1 MHRKIL
7 LWGIGFAITAVLLGA
22 FGAHALKS
30 FLTPEKLQSYET
42 GVRYQLIHALALIAL
57 SIYGQKNKTNDFLNK
72 GIGWSAH
79 FFIVGAFLFSGSIYG
94 LALLSVIHPSWAF
107 VLGPVTPIGGLFFML
122 GWAIWAR
129 FVWLNK
135 VDL

>member
-22 FGAHALKS
+22 FGAHALKAI
-30 FLTPEKLQSYET
+30 LTPEKLQSYET

-57 SIYGQKNKTNDFLNK
+57 SIYGQINKTNDFLNK
-72 GIGWSAH
+72 GIGWAAH
-79 FFIVGAFLFSGSIYG
+79 FFIIGAFLFSGSIYG

-122 GWAIWAR
+122 GWASWAR
-129 FVWLNK
+129 VVWLNK
-135 VDL
+135 VDI

>member
-57 SIYGQKNKTNDFLNK
+57 SIYGQINKTNDFLNK

-129 FVWLNK
+129 VVWLNK
-135 VDL
+135 MDM

>member
-22 FGAHALKS
+22 FGAHALQS

-57 SIYGQKNKTNDFLNK
+57 SIYGQINKTNDFLNK

>member
-57 SIYGQKNKTNDFLNK
+57 SIYSQINKTNDFLNK

-79 FFIVGAFLFSGSIYG
+79 FFIVGTFLFSGSIYG

>member
-7 LWGIGFAITAVLLGA
+7 LWGIGFAITAVMLGA

-57 SIYGQKNKTNDFLNK
+57 SIYGQINKTNDFLNK

>member
-57 SIYGQKNKTNDFLNK
+57 SIYGQINKTNDFLNK

-79 FFIVGAFLFSGSIYG
+79 FFIVGTFLFSGSIYG
-94 LALLSVIHPSWAF
+94 LALFSVIHPSWAF

>member
-57 SIYGQKNKTNDFLNK
+57 SIYGQINKTNDFLNK

-107 VLGPVTPIGGLFFML
+107 VLGPVTPIGGFFFML

>member
-22 FGAHALKS
+22 FGAHALKAI
-30 FLTPEKLQSYET
+30 LTPEKLQSYET
-42 GVRYQLIHALALIAL
+42 GVRYQLIHALALIVL
-57 SIYGQKNKTNDFLNK
+57 SIYGQINKTNDFLNK

>member
-57 SIYGQKNKTNDFLNK
+57 SIYGQINKTNDFLNK

>member
-57 SIYGQKNKTNDFLNK
+57 SIYGQINKTNDFLNK

-79 FFIVGAFLFSGSIYG
+79 FFIVGPFLFSGSIYG

>member
-1 MHRKIL
+1 MHRKVL
-7 LWGIGFAITAVLLGA
+7 LWGIAFAIVAVLLGA

-30 FLTPEKLQSYET
+30 VLSPEKLQSYET

-57 SIYGQKNKTNDFLNK
+57 SIYSQQNQTNYLSNK

-79 FFIVGAFLFSGSIYG
+79 FFIVGCFLFSGSIYG

-107 VLGPVTPIGGLFFML
+107 VLGPITPIGGLCFML
-122 GWAIWAR
+122 GWANWAR
-129 FVWLNK
+129 VVWLNK
-135 VDL
+135 VDM

>member
-57 SIYGQKNKTNDFLNK
+57 SIYGQINKTNDFLNK
-72 GIGWSAH
+72 GIGWAAH

-94 LALLSVIHPSWAF
+94 LALLSVIHPSWSF

>member
-22 FGAHALKS
+22 FGAHALKAI
-30 FLTPEKLQSYET
+30 LTPEKLQSFET

-57 SIYGQKNKTNDFLNK
+57 SIYGQINKTNDFLNK
-72 GIGWSAH
+72 GIGWAAH
-79 FFIVGAFLFSGSIYG
+79 FFIIGAFLFSGSIYG

-129 FVWLNK
+129 VVWLNK
-135 VDL
+135 VDI

>member
-7 LWGIGFAITAVLLGA
+7 LWGIGFAITSVLLGA

-42 GVRYQLIHALALIAL
+42 GVRYQLIHALALISL
-57 SIYGQKNKTNDFLNK
+57 SFYGQLNKTNDFLNK
-72 GIGWSAH
+72 GIGWAAH

-94 LALLSVIHPSWAF
+94 LALLSVIHPSWSF
-107 VLGPVTPIGGLFFML
+107 ILGPITPIGGLCFML
-122 GWAIWAR
+122 GWASWTR
-129 FVWLNK
+129 VVWLNN
-135 VDL
+135 VDM

>member
-57 SIYGQKNKTNDFLNK
+57 SIYGQINKTNDFLNK

-79 FFIVGAFLFSGSIYG
+79 FFIVGAFLFSGSTYG

>member
-7 LWGIGFAITAVLLGA
+7 LWGIGFAIIAVLLGA

-30 FLTPEKLQSYET
+30 ILTPEKLQSYET

-57 SIYGQKNKTNDFLNK
+57 SIYSQQNQTNYLSNK

>member
-30 FLTPEKLQSYET
+30 ILTPEKLQSYET
-42 GVRYQLIHALALIAL
+42 GVRYQLIHALALITL
-57 SIYGQKNKTNDFLNK
+57 SIYGQQNKTNDLVNQW
-72 GIGWSAH
+72 IGRAAH
-79 FFIVGAFLFSGSIYG
+79 FYIMGAFLFCGSIYG
-94 LALLSVIHPSWAF
+94 LALFSVIHPSWAF
-107 VLGPVTPIGGLFFML
+107 VLGPITPIGGLCFMV

-129 FVWLNK
+129 VVWLNK
-135 VDL
+135 MDM

>member
-1 MHRKIL
+1 MHRKVL
-7 LWGIGFAITAVLLGA
+7 LWGIAFAIVAVLLGA

-30 FLTPEKLQSYET
+30 VLSPEKLQSYET

-57 SIYGQKNKTNDFLNK
+57 SIYSQQNKTNHLSNK

-79 FFIVGAFLFSGSIYG
+79 FFIVGCFLFSGSIYG

-107 VLGPVTPIGGLFFML
+107 VLGPITPIGGLCFML
-122 GWAIWAR
+122 GWANWAR
-129 FVWLNK
+129 VVWLNK
-135 VDL
+135 VDM

>member
-22 FGAHALKS
+22 FGAHALKAI
-30 FLTPEKLQSYET
+30 LTPEKLQSYET

-57 SIYGQKNKTNDFLNK
+57 SIYSQINNTNYFLNK
-72 GIGWSAH
+72 GIGWAAH

-107 VLGPVTPIGGLFFML
+107 VLGPITPIGGLCFML
-122 GWAIWAR
+122 GWANWAR
-129 FVWLNK
+129 VVWLNK
-135 VDL
+135 VDM

>member
-57 SIYGQKNKTNDFLNK
+57 SIYSQINKTNDFLNK

-107 VLGPVTPIGGLFFML
+107 ILGPVTPIGGLFFML